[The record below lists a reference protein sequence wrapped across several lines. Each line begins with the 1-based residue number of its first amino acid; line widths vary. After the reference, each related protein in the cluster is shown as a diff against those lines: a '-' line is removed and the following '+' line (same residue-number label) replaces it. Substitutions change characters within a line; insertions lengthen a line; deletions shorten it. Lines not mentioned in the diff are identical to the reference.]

1 MEQLVNQITQVV
13 APYLPR
19 LASALGILI
28 VGWIIAAIAGALIRG
43 ALRRTTLDNRLASWF
58 AGQEAAKKINVE
70 VWVGRAVYCLV
81 MLFVLVAV
89 FQTLGLTMLT
99 EPLRGMLTQIF
110 EFGPR
115 LLGAVLLLFVAWAL
129 GSAARLI
136 VTRALGATKFDQR
149 LADET
154 GEDEEAPT
162 PMSKSI
168 GDALYWFVFLLFLP
182 GVLDALGLEGMLDPV
197 KEMVS
202 QITGFLPNLL
212 TAGITL
218 AVGWFLARIVQR
230 IVTSLLAAVG
240 LDALSQRVGLA
251 GALGDQKL
259 SRVLGMVVYVLIF
272 IPILI
277 GALSALQ
284 LDSVTEPLSRMLTM
298 ILESIPAVFAA
309 MLVLTISYM
318 VGRVVAGLVTSL
330 LGGIGFNAILE
341 RLGIGRESAEGDA
354 KTPSS
359 IVGSLVLI
367 AIMLFAATEAAGL
380 LGFTALTD
388 IVSEFLGFAGHIV
401 VGLFI
406 LGIGLFLANLAAST
420 VRAGGSAHASFL
432 ATTARIAIVV
442 LAAAMGLRQMGLA
455 NEIIS
460 LAFGL
465 TLGAVAVAVAI
476 AFGLGGREIAARQLD
491 SWGQSFRE
499 EESPKSIPPGGQP

>member
-1 MEQLVNQITQVV
+1 MEQLINQITQVV

-19 LASALGILI
+19 LVSALGILI
-28 VGWIIAAIAGALIRG
+28 VGWIIALIAGALMRG

-58 AGQEAAKKINVE
+58 AGQEAAKKMDLE
-70 VWVGRAVYCLV
+70 AWVGKAVYYLV

-99 EPLRGMLTQIF
+99 EPLRGLLTQIF
-110 EFGPR
+110 EFAPR
-115 LLGAVLLLFVAWAL
+115 LLGAGLLLFIAWAL

-136 VTRALGATKFDQR
+136 VTRALGATKLDQR
-149 LADET
+149 LADEV
-154 GEDEEAPT
+154 GEDKEAPA
-162 PMSKSI
+162 PVSKSM

-182 GVLDALGLEGMLDPV
+182 GVLDALALEGMLDPV

-202 QITGFLPNLL
+202 QVTGFLPNLL

-277 GALSALQ
+277 GALTALQ
-284 LDSVTEPLSRMLTM
+284 LNSVTEPLSRMLTM
-298 ILESIPAVFAA
+298 ILEAIPAVFAA

-330 LGGIGFNAILE
+330 LSGIGFDAILA
-341 RLGIGRESAEGDA
+341 RLGARKRVGGRRCEDAVFDRGIPSVDRDHAFCRHRSRRSVRVHSAHGYRLGVPRFRRPHRCGASNSGDWPLSGEPGGVDR
-354 KTPSS
+354 TSQRF
-359 IVGSLVLI
+359 GSCK
-367 AIMLFAATEAAGL
+367 
-380 LGFTALTD
+380 
-388 IVSEFLGFAGHIV
+388 FLGYDGTDCDCSVSSRHGAETDGVGQRDHQSGVWSNSRSRGRGRGHC
-401 VGLFI
+401 FW
-406 LGIGLFLANLAAST
+406 LGWT
-420 VRAGGSAHASFL
+420 
-432 ATTARIAIVV
+432 
-442 LAAAMGLRQMGLA
+442 
-455 NEIIS
+455 
-460 LAFGL
+460 
-465 TLGAVAVAVAI
+465 
-476 AFGLGGREIAARQLD
+476 
-491 SWGQSFRE
+491 
-499 EESPKSIPPGGQP
+499 

>member
-19 LASALGILI
+19 LVSALGILV
-28 VGWIIAAIAGALIRG
+28 VGWIVAAIASALIRG

-58 AGQEAAKKINVE
+58 AGQEAAKNINVE

-99 EPLRGMLTQIF
+99 EPLRGLLTQIF

-115 LLGAVLLLFVAWAL
+115 LLGAGLLLFVAWAL

-149 LADET
+149 LADEA
-154 GEDEEAPT
+154 GEDEKAPA

-197 KEMVS
+197 KEMVG
-202 QITGFLPNLL
+202 QVTGFLPNLL

-240 LDALSQRVGLA
+240 LDVLSQRVGLA
-251 GALGDQKL
+251 RALGDQKL
-259 SRVLGMVVYVLIF
+259 SRVLGVVVYVLIF

-284 LDSVTEPLSRMLTM
+284 LTSVTEPLSRMLTM

-309 MLVLTISYM
+309 MLVLTVSYM

-330 LGGIGFNAILE
+330 LSGIGFNAILA
-341 RLGIGRESAEGDA
+341 RLGIGRESAEGEA

-401 VGLFI
+401 VGLVI

-432 ATTARIAIVV
+432 ATTARIAIVL

-491 SWGQSFRE
+491 NWRQSFLE
-499 EESPKSIPPGGQP
+499 EESPRSTPKSDNP

>member
-1 MEQLVNQITQVV
+1 M
-13 APYLPR
+13 
-19 LASALGILI
+19 
-28 VGWIIAAIAGALIRG
+28 
-43 ALRRTTLDNRLASWF
+43 RRTTLDNRLASWF
-58 AGQEAAKKINVE
+58 AGQEAAKNINVE

-99 EPLRGMLTQIF
+99 EPLRGLLTQIF

-115 LLGAVLLLFVAWAL
+115 LLGAGLLLFVAWAL

-149 LADET
+149 LADEA
-154 GEDEEAPT
+154 GEDEEAPA

-197 KEMVS
+197 KEMVG
-202 QITGFLPNLL
+202 QVTGFLPNLL

-230 IVTSLLAAVG
+230 IVTNLLAAVG
-240 LDALSQRVGLA
+240 LDVLSQRVGLA
-251 GALGDQKL
+251 RALGGQKL
-259 SRVLGMVVYVLIF
+259 SRVLGVVVYVLIF

-284 LDSVTEPLSRMLTM
+284 LTSVTEPLSRMLTM

-330 LGGIGFNAILE
+330 LSGIGFNAILA
-341 RLGIGRESAEGDA
+341 RLGIGRESAEGET

-401 VGLFI
+401 VGLVI

-420 VRAGGSAHASFL
+420 VRAGGSAHASVL
-432 ATTARIAIVV
+432 AATARIAIVV

-491 SWGQSFRE
+491 NWRQSFLE
-499 EESPKSIPPGGQP
+499 GESPRSAPKSDNP

>member
-1 MEQLVNQITQVV
+1 
-13 APYLPR
+13 
-19 LASALGILI
+19 
-28 VGWIIAAIAGALIRG
+28 
-43 ALRRTTLDNRLASWF
+43 
-58 AGQEAAKKINVE
+58 
-70 VWVGRAVYCLV
+70 
-81 MLFVLVAV
+81 
-89 FQTLGLTMLT
+89 
-99 EPLRGMLTQIF
+99 MLTQIF

-129 GSAARLI
+129 GSAARLL

-149 LADET
+149 LADEA
-154 GEDEEAPT
+154 GKDEEAPA

-168 GDALYWFVFLLFLP
+168 GDTLYWFVFLLFLP
-182 GVLDALGLEGMLDPV
+182 GVLDALGLQGMLDPV

-202 QITGFLPNLL
+202 QVTGFLPNLL

-259 SRVLGMVVYVLIF
+259 SRVLGVVVYVLIF

-330 LGGIGFNAILE
+330 LSGIGFNAILA
-341 RLGIGRESAEGDA
+341 RLGLGRESAEGDG

-401 VGLFI
+401 VGWSFW
-406 LGIGLFLANLAAST
+406 GL
-420 VRAGGSAHASFL
+420 ASFWRTWRRRPYEPAVRL
-432 ATTARIAIVV
+432 MQVSWLRRH
-442 LAAAMGLRQMGLA
+442 GLRL
-455 NEIIS
+455 
-460 LAFGL
+460 
-465 TLGAVAVAVAI
+465 
-476 AFGLGGREIAARQLD
+476 
-491 SWGQSFRE
+491 
-499 EESPKSIPPGGQP
+499 